1 MMILGTIE
9 EVSGLYGI
17 PQSTIRRWLIDG
29 RLDRHLP
36 DNQLR
41 PIRVD
46 LNQVDDVLKS
56 IGKGRNR
63 ATRQRLDICEH
74 ST

>member
-17 PQSTIRRWLIDG
+17 PQSTIRRWIITG

-36 DNQLR
+36 DRQKR

-46 LNQVDDVLKS
+46 LNQVDDVLKA
-56 IGKGRNR
+56 IGNGRNR
-63 ATRQRLDICEH
+63 ATRA
-74 ST
+74 TA